1 LRIDAEEAHANV
13 LLMVSNS
20 QVLQCSMRVKCPQ
33 HHSLKNRSIP
43 TPVLQRVRQRM
54 YIVSESGV
62 DDRAIAIAIANN
74 EVFTQI
80 LLVLVNN
87 LERFYMQAGNLNF

>member
-1 LRIDAEEAHANV
+1 LRIDAEEAPANV

-62 DDRAIAIAIANN
+62 DDRAIAIANN

>member
-1 LRIDAEEAHANV
+1 
-13 LLMVSNS
+13 
-20 QVLQCSMRVKCPQ
+20 
-33 HHSLKNRSIP
+33 
-43 TPVLQRVRQRM
+43 
-54 YIVSESGV
+54 VSESGV
-62 DDRAIAIAIANN
+62 DDRAIAIANN